1 MRRCVFHRNKP
12 AGPDGAGQEALEF
25 GRDRGGHLQQ
35 TGRHGAEEGVD
46 GGHSDEGV
54 YTDDG

>member
-1 MRRCVFHRNKP
+1 MRRCVFDRNKP

-46 GGHSDEGV
+46 GGHSDAGV
-54 YTDDG
+54 